1 MTIILHASD
10 VNPTDYAL
18 IYLVGAG
25 LKDAEITAAFARMI
39 HRKIKATDTKMEFPV
54 SLDTLFEKLT
64 ENMDVESSRGIK
76 SLSSHDLRN
85 KNVSK
90 VHFASEMTNEL
101 YDWNEI
107 RTTVFNRR

>member
-39 HRKIKATDTKMEFPV
+39 HRKIKTTDKKMEFPV
-54 SLDTLFEKLT
+54 SLDTLF
-64 ENMDVESSRGIK
+64 DVESSRGIK